1 MRPGLHWPMLP
12 WIYVRAAACAAT
24 NHAPLDPSAIMDQ
37 QALDRRA
44 QAQSA
49 TTGSRRGPISKKVV
63 TFSNSK
69 PGSSASAPG
78 GNRSTNDSS
87 PIARD
92 DACER
97 RSRTHVGAV
106 TETEVL
112 VGVVAIG
119 GERLGVSEHL
129 LVSVRA
135 ASADDDPLAGTE
147 RDVGDARVVH
157 TSPCDEQDGWVEA
170 QAFLDH
176 RVEP

>member
-1 MRPGLHWPMLP
+1 MDLRAGRRVRGDEP
-12 WIYVRAAACAAT
+12 RAARPER
-24 NHAPLDPSAIMDQ
+24 HHGSAGSG
-37 QALDRRA
+37 
-44 QAQSA
+44 SA
-49 TTGSRRGPISKKVV
+49 G
-63 TFSNSK
+63 
-69 PGSSASAPG
+69 PGSEC
-78 GNRSTNDSS
+78 NDREPAGTDLEEGRDVLELEAWFERERARWE
-87 PIARD
+87 PIDERLEPDARD

-112 VGVVAIG
+112 IGVVAIG

-176 RVEP
+176 GVEP